1 MNKIKPPTLCSSSDH
16 VLGQDIYIF
25 IDPAAGGPGSDYGI
39 MSVTRNRG
47 SLVVSACFMLGN
59 LSKLGTPP

>member
-1 MNKIKPPTLCSSSDH
+1 MIFQLQAPVP
-16 VLGQDIYIF
+16 VIYEDVFTF

-47 SLVVSACFMLGN
+47 VLVVRFMLFYSN
-59 LSKLGTPP
+59 